1 MKIVKNDYPWTVIA
15 EEKTSKAG
23 NPYIDIAIGFKEK
36 NIKAT
41 CEAEKYQTKW
51 SHTVDES
58 VLLKGASI
66 LENVYQQIKT
76 EREKERLEK
85 KKLLNG
91 TVKTDLP
98 KTDPNEPFIDDSI
111 PF

>member
-41 CEAEKYQTKW
+41 CDAEKYQTKW

-66 LENVYQQIKT
+66 LENVYQQIKE
-76 EREKERLEK
+76 ERERIRQEM
-85 KKLLNG
+85 KKLTAG
-91 TVKTDLP
+91 MVKPNLP
-98 KTDPNEPFIDDSI
+98 EGEIVEDNII

>member
-1 MKIVKNDYPWTVIA
+1 MKIVKTDYPWTVIA

-23 NPYIDIAIGFKEK
+23 NQYIDIAIGFKEK

-58 VLLKGASI
+58 VLLKGSSI
-66 LENVYQQIKT
+66 LENVYQQIKA

-85 KKLLNG
+85 KKQ
-91 TVKTDLP
+91 TSETAP
-98 KTDPNEPFIDDSI
+98 DPHENMMDYDI
-111 PF
+111 PFGA

>member
-66 LENVYQQIKT
+66 LENVYQQIKS
-76 EREKERLEK
+76 EREKERQMK
-85 KKLLNG
+85 KQTTG
-91 TVKTDLP
+91 TVKQNLP
-98 KTDPNEPFIDDSI
+98 ENNQPIDDDI

>member
-91 TVKTDLP
+91 AIKPDLP
-98 KTDPNEPFIDDSI
+98 KTDPNEPFIDDDI
-111 PF
+111 GF

>member
-66 LENVYQQIKT
+66 FDNVYQQIKT

-91 TVKTDLP
+91 TVKPDLP
-98 KTDPNEPFIDDSI
+98 QTDPNTPFIDDSV

>member
-66 LENVYQQIKT
+66 LENVYQQIKE
-76 EREKERLEK
+76 ERERIRQEM
-85 KKLLNG
+85 KKLTAG
-91 TVKTDLP
+91 TVKPNLP
-98 KTDPNEPFIDDSI
+98 EGEIVEDNII

>member
-51 SHTVDES
+51 SHTVDEG

-66 LENVYQQIKT
+66 LENVYQTLKT

-91 TVKTDLP
+91 TVKPNLP
-98 KTDPNEPFIDDSI
+98 KTDPNAPFIDEDI
-111 PF
+111 QF

>member
-41 CEAEKYQTKW
+41 CDAEKYQTKW

-58 VLLKGASI
+58 VLLKGSSI
-66 LENVYQQIKT
+66 LENVYQQIKA
-76 EREKERLEK
+76 EREKERQMK
-85 KKLLNG
+85 KQTIGIIKP
-91 TVKTDLP
+91 DLP
-98 KTDPNEPFIDDSI
+98 KTDPNTPFIDDSV

>member
-41 CEAEKYQTKW
+41 CEAEKYTTKW
-51 SHTVDES
+51 GHTLDES

-66 LENVYQQIKT
+66 LENVYQQIKA
-76 EREKERLEK
+76 EREKERFEK

-91 TVKTDLP
+91 IVKPDLP
-98 KTDPNEPFIDDSI
+98 QTDPNAEFIDDSI

>member
-76 EREKERLEK
+76 ERENERLEK

-91 TVKTDLP
+91 TVKPDLP
-98 KTDPNEPFIDDSI
+98 KTDPNEPFIDDSV

>member
-1 MKIVKNDYPWTVIA
+1 MKILKNDYPWTVIA

-23 NPYIDIAIGFKEK
+23 KPYIDIAIGFKEK

-41 CEAEKYQTKW
+41 CDAEKYQTKW

-66 LENVYQQIKT
+66 LENVYQQIKA
-76 EREKERLEK
+76 EREKERQM
-85 KKLLNG
+85 KKLTAG
-91 TVKTDLP
+91 MVKPNLP
-98 KTDPNEPFIDDSI
+98 EGEIVEDEI
-111 PF
+111 PFSV

>member
-91 TVKTDLP
+91 TVKPDLP
-98 KTDPNEPFIDDSI
+98 KTDPNEPFIDDSV

>member
-66 LENVYQQIKT
+66 LENVYKQIKT

-91 TVKTDLP
+91 AIKPDLP
-98 KTDPNEPFIDDSI
+98 KTDPNEPFIDDDI
-111 PF
+111 GF

>member
-91 TVKTDLP
+91 TVKPDLP
-98 KTDPNEPFIDDSI
+98 EGEMIDDNTI